1 MLGTAT
7 TVIGTLVGSLVG
19 VAPGSAALGIKL
31 KNGLSKVA
39 GRLSE

>member
-7 TVIGTLVGSLVG
+7 TIIGTLVGSLVG
-19 VAPGSAALGIKL
+19 VAPGSAGLGIKL